1 MKQHLRDDPF
11 DSIPAR
17 NPGKI
22 YYALAVFGQAEKDA
36 VREALDSGL
45 LGAGPIVA
53 RFETRIAERFGKRFG
68 VAVNSGSSAN
78 LLALAALNLPPG
90 SEVIGPATTVEFG
103 DAAIMWASFY
113 HLIFRLDPAAM
124 KRQGIKEVLA
134 KTRKAFD
141 VPFRYFSSSR
151 RRPGFRE
158 VDLSD

>member
-1 MKQHLRDDPF
+1 MTPDAIRFGEFGSLVQPHLQGRRLF
-11 DSIPAR
+11 LSACAAT
-17 NPGKI
+17 NS
-22 YYALAVFGQAEKDA
+22 ALASNVIP
-36 VREALDSGL
+36 DSGCY
-45 LGAGPIVA
+45 
-53 RFETRIAERFGKRFG
+53 
-68 VAVNSGSSAN
+68 S
-78 LLALAALNLPPG
+78 
-90 SEVIGPATTVEFG
+90 VIGPATTVEFG